1 MLRRITALGL
11 GLVLLTACGGETEA
25 TGRQTIATPSS
36 IPSTVTLDDAEAA
49 FEIVRDLADAWRE
62 RDCAK
67 IAHFTAEV
75 ERALGERVCAAA
87 RNGLPAPKFTN
98 YRDPEFF
105 LPAGGD
111 DDDGDPWF
119 AALATTPS
127 PAYFVFVRSGGRW
140 RLALGPIPVAGDER
154 RPVTGPTALARK
166 TAVRARLVPT
176 RHVTYLT
183 DPAGLGGVRF
193 RSGDP
198 MRDVLKELVR
208 TTGNGGRLTADVGI
222 EGTAR
227 TLPLPEDG
235 ALVFHTIR
243 IDYEQRPGGGR
254 PRYRPAEVRAFT
266 GEAPKGTVRGSEMIV
281 LATAVDA
288 DDEMTTVG
296 MRRVLADIT
305 AD

>member
-11 GLVLLTACGGETEA
+11 GLALLTACGGETQA
-25 TGRQTIATPSS
+25 TGRQTTATPSS

-67 IAHFTAEV
+67 IKHLTAEV
-75 ERALGERVCAAA
+75 ERAVGERVCAAV

-111 DDDGDPWF
+111 DDEDPWF

-154 RPVTGPTALARK
+154 RPAKDRAALARK
-166 TAVRARLVPT
+166 AAVRARLVPP

-198 MRDVLKELVR
+198 MRDLLKELVR
-208 TTGNGGRLTADVGI
+208 TTESGGRLTADVGI

-227 TLPLPEDG
+227 TLPLPKDG

-266 GEAPKGTVRGSEMIV
+266 GEAAKGTVRGTEMIA

-288 DDEMTTVG
+288 NDEMATVG
-296 MRRVLADIT
+296 MRRVLSGIT